1 VPVNLARL
9 SAVAALALI
18 AGGCGAGAAKK
29 TSEPVPR
36 SPAWQ
41 RATPQQEGIDVRVLD
56 KADLTG
62 VTSLLVARHGRLVVE
77 RYYGIQAA
85 DRVPV
90 FSITKSVVSAL
101 VGIALGEG
109 RLRSADE
116 HLADIVPGADRRI
129 TLRHL
134 LSMTAGY
141 GRQLNFGPL
150 DPSTLANRPLVGPP
164 GTTFRYDSGSSDL
177 LAAVLARVTGMT
189 AAEYAGRRLFGPLGI
204 RDVRWPGSHGGSG
217 IVLRPRELL
226 AFGQLYLDRGI
237 WQGKRIIPASWVRAS
252 TRVHIDIPPGQGVT
266 SAYGYDWWVETRG
279 EPFFAAHG
287 YLGQILAVFPRLDE
301 VVLVTSS
308 GEGFGTSDVVRSVV
322 GATRP

>member
-1 VPVNLARL
+1 MPLNLARL

-18 AGGCGAGAAKK
+18 ASGCGAGAAKK
-29 TSEPVPR
+29 RSEPVPR

-41 RATPQQEGIDVRVLD
+41 QATPQQEGIDIRALD
-56 KADLTG
+56 KADFTG

-101 VGIALGEG
+101 VGIALAEK
-109 RLRSADE
+109 RLRGVDE
-116 HLADIVPGADRRI
+116 RLADIVPGADRRI
-129 TLRHL
+129 ALRHL

-150 DPSTLANRPLVGPP
+150 DPSTLANRPLVSPP

-189 AAEYAGRRLFGPLGI
+189 AAEYARRRLFGPLGI

-217 IVLRPRELL
+217 IVLRPRDLL
-226 AFGQLYLDRGI
+226 AFGQLYLDGGT
-237 WQGKRIIPASWVRAS
+237 WKGKRIVPASWVRAS
-252 TRVHIDIPPGQGVT
+252 TRVQIDIPPGQGVT
-266 SAYGYDWWVETRG
+266 SGYGYDWWVETRG
-279 EPFFAAHG
+279 KRFFAAHG

-308 GEGFGTSDVVRSVV
+308 GEGFGTSDVVRRVV
-322 GATRP
+322 EATRR